1 MGHRYIVLGSGR
13 QGVSAAYDLGRFGLA
28 DEIVMADID
37 AGAAGRAAARL
48 NGLLGREVARPRQVD
63 VMSDARAVTDLLAGA
78 DACLGATH
86 YDVNVALT
94 GLAIG
99 SKTHL
104 VDLGGNT
111 GVVREQIALNREA
124 AMAGITVV
132 PDCGMG
138 PGLNISLATYA
149 MSLVEGPREVRIWD
163 GGLPQDPQPPWHYA
177 STFNVAGLTNEFD
190 GDAIYLRGGRRTQVP
205 CFEDVEEFDF
215 APVGRVEAF
224 VTSGGLSTSPWT
236 FEGTLDRLE
245 NKTIRYPGFAA
256 KFKAFRDLGLFRL
269 DAVEA
274 GGARVVPRE
283 LFHALL
289 EPQLRR
295 PEVRDICLMRV
306 RCDGQ
311 TGGRRAAA
319 TIELVDRYDESTG
332 LTAMQRLTGWHASIM
347 LIAAV
352 EGRIKPGVV
361 PVEKALAGKA
371 VADEARRRG
380 LAITERVDV

>member
-1 MGHRYIVLGSGR
+1 MGDRYVVLGSGR
-13 QGVSAAYDLGRFGLA
+13 QGVSAAYDLGRFGHA

-37 AGAAGRAAARL
+37 GEAARRAASRL
-48 NGLLGREVARPRQVD
+48 AALLGREVARPVQVD
-63 VMSDARAVTDLLAGA
+63 VRDLRAVAALLDGA

-86 YDVNVALT
+86 FDVNVALT
-94 GLAIG
+94 RLAIRA
-99 SKTHL
+99 KTHL
-104 VDLGGNT
+104 VDFGGNT
-111 GVVREQIALNREA
+111 GVVREQIALSSEA
-124 AMAGITVV
+124 ARAGVTVV

-138 PGLNISLATYA
+138 PGLNISLAVHA
-149 MSLVEGPREVRIWD
+149 MSLVERPREVRIWD
-163 GGLPQDPQPPWHYA
+163 GGLPQDPQPPWRYA
-177 STFNVAGLTNEFD
+177 STFHVAGLTNEFD
-190 GDAIYLRGGRRTQVP
+190 GDAVFLRGGVRTSVP

-224 VTSGGLSTSPWT
+224 VTSGGLSTAPWT
-236 FEGTLDRLE
+236 FEGTLERLE

-256 KFKAFRDLGLFRL
+256 QFRAFRDLGLFRL

-274 GGARVVPRE
+274 GGVRVVPRE

-306 RCDGQ
+306 RCDGESD
-311 TGGRRAAA
+311 GRPARA
-319 TIELVDRYDESTG
+319 TIELVDRYDEATG

-352 EGRIKPGVV
+352 EGRVPPGVI
-361 PVEKALAGKA
+361 PVERALAGK
-371 VADEARRRG
+371 VVTDEARRRG
-380 LAITERVDV
+380 LAITDHLD

>member
-1 MGHRYIVLGSGR
+1 MGYRYVVLGSGR
-13 QGVSAAYDLGRFGLA
+13 QGVSAAYDLGRFGHA

-37 AGAAGRAAARL
+37 AAAAGRGAARL
-48 NGLLGREVARPRQVD
+48 NGMLGRELAGPRQID
-63 VMSDARAVTDLLAGA
+63 AGDARAVSDLLAGA
-78 DACLGATH
+78 DACIAGTH
-86 YDVNVALT
+86 YDVNVAVT
-94 GLAIG
+94 GLAIRA
-99 SKTHL
+99 KTHL
-104 VDLGGNT
+104 ADFGGNT
-111 GVVREQIALNREA
+111 GVVREQIALDREA
-124 AMAGITVV
+124 ARAGVTVV

-138 PGLNISLATYA
+138 PGLNISLAVYA
-149 MSLVEGPREVRIWD
+149 MSLVERPREVRIWD
-163 GGLPQDPQPPWHYA
+163 GGLPQDPQPPWYYA

-190 GDAIYLRGGRRTQVP
+190 GDATYLRGGRRTPVP

-256 KFKAFRDLGLFRL
+256 QFKAFRDLGLFRL
-269 DAVEA
+269 DAVET
-274 GGARVVPRE
+274 GGVRVVPRE
-283 LFHALL
+283 LFHSLL

-306 RCDGQ
+306 RCDGE
-311 TGGRRAAA
+311 TGGRRAVA
-319 TIELVDRYDESTG
+319 TIELVDRYDEATG

-352 EGRIKPGVV
+352 EGRIEAGVI
-361 PVEKALAGKA
+361 PVEKALAGKI
-371 VADEARRRG
+371 VADEARARG
-380 LAITERVDV
+380 LAVTERVDV

>member
-1 MGHRYIVLGSGR
+1 VGYRCAVVGAGR
-13 QGVSAAYDLGRFGLA
+13 QGVASAYDLAHLGGASEVRLLDVDGEA
-28 DEIVMADID
+28 ARR
-37 AGAAGRAAARL
+37 GAARV
-48 NGLLGREVARPRQVD
+48 NELLGRPVANGMAVDASRTGDLAEALRGVHALVSAAPYSLNLGITEAALRARASMTDLGGHTDTVRRQLAL
-63 VMSDARAVTDLLAGA
+63 DARA
-78 DACLGATH
+78 
-86 YDVNVALT
+86 
-94 GLAIG
+94 
-99 SKTHL
+99 
-104 VDLGGNT
+104 
-111 GVVREQIALNREA
+111 REA
-124 AMAGITVV
+124 GVAIV

-138 PGLNISLATYA
+138 PGLNISLAVYA
-149 MSLVEGPREVRIWD
+149 MSLVEEPREVRIWD
-163 GGLPQDPQPPWHYA
+163 GGLPQDPQPPWYYA

-190 GDAIYLRGGRRTQVP
+190 GDATYLRGGRRTLVP

-256 KFKAFRDLGLFRL
+256 QFKAFRDLGLFRL
-269 DAVEA
+269 DAVET
-274 GGARVVPRE
+274 GGVRVVPRE
-283 LFHALL
+283 LFHSLL

-306 RCDGQ
+306 RCDGE
-311 TGGRRAAA
+311 TGGRRAVA
-319 TIELVDRYDESTG
+319 TIELVDRYDEATG

-352 EGRIKPGVV
+352 EGRIEAGVI
-361 PVEKALAGKA
+361 PVEKALAGKI
-371 VADEARRRG
+371 VADEARARG